1 MWTGRTPIVGAPC
14 PHADCAASSAHVH
27 HQTTFLTSGIASLLT
42 AGSGERPRLSERNVG
57 RGAFIRPVWRK
68 FRADADSTASRTRRG
83 RGCMVIGMRRHRT
96 VVLVILTLLVAP
108 RAAVAPRAQAA
119 GSLRLY
125 IARHG
130 ETEWNVQH
138 KLQGWTDT
146 PLDETGR
153 KQAAAL
159 AKSLRG
165 VRLDAIY
172 SSTLSRSRDTALT
185 VAGKTLT
192 VKSLDGLRERNYG
205 HFQGGS
211 DRDPEYERRANSW
224 DDRLDGGESLNQL
237 LARARA
243 SLEQIRREHPAG
255 NVLIVG
261 HRITNQMMLRA
272 LFDLTPEQ
280 TVKNT
285 QDNDE
290 VYLVEIDPGAKPR
303 LWKLIREKNLGDL

>member
-1 MWTGRTPIVGAPC
+1 MRT
-14 PHADCAASSAHVH
+14 
-27 HQTTFLTSGIASLLT
+27 
-42 AGSGERPRLSERNVG
+42 
-57 RGAFIRPVWRK
+57 
-68 FRADADSTASRTRRG
+68 
-83 RGCMVIGMRRHRT
+83 HRT
-96 VVLVILTLLVAP
+96 AVLVILALLVAP
-108 RAAVAPRAQAA
+108 RAAVAPDAQGA

-159 AKSLRG
+159 AESLQG

-172 SSTLSRSRDTALT
+172 SSTLSRSRDTAQT
-185 VAGKTLT
+185 VAGKTRLT

-205 HFQGGS
+205 HFVGGS
-211 DRDPEYERRANSW
+211 DTAPDYVRRMNSW
-224 DDRLDGGESLNQL
+224 DDRLDDGESLNQL

-243 SLEQIRREHPAG
+243 SLQQIRREHPAG

-261 HRITNQMMLRA
+261 HRITNQMVLRA

-280 TVKNT
+280 TVNIT

-303 LWKLIREKNLGDL
+303 LWKLVREKNLGDL